1 MSTDISERGF
11 ERRICAALT
20 GSSCDAAS
28 TQQRPNGKAAVPSG
42 SEGWVCGHP
51 GDYDRQY
58 TVGLNRF
65 SVIRQLRYSLD
76 QTQRAL
82 DLCLFINGPPIARFE
97 LKNSFTKQ
105 TAADAVEQY
114 KRDRDLP
121 PRAVVP
127 IRPVRSAFRRGGLE
141 TVPSRM

>member
-1 MSTDISERGF
+1 MSTDTSERGL

-28 TQQRPNGKAAVPSG
+28 TQQGPNGKAAVPLG
-42 SEGWVCGHP
+42 SEGWACGYP

-65 SVIRQLRYSLD
+65 SVTRQLRYSLD
-76 QTQRAL
+76 QTQRAQ
-82 DLCLFINGPPIARFE
+82 DLRLFINGLPIATFE
-97 LKNSFTKQ
+97 LKNSLSKQ

-114 KRDRDLP
+114 KRDRD
-121 PRAVVP
+121 PREQLFQFGHCVVHVAV
-127 IRPVRSAFRRGGLE
+127 E
-141 TVPSRM
+141 D